1 MILKDKV
8 CIITGAGAGIGKA
21 AAVRFAQEGATVVV
35 ADLDDKAGK
44 EVVEHIKKTKMAAM
58 FVHTD
63 VSRSKDCRLLMEE
76 TAKTFGRIDVLVNN
90 AGIYVQGGIAE
101 TSEEDW
107 RRILAVNVDGV
118 FYCCRHA
125 VPFMIKAGGGSIVNV
140 ASEAG
145 VVGIKNQ
152 MVYNVSKAAVIM
164 IGKSMAIDLAPHKIR
179 VNTVSPGTTETPLV
193 KAAIERSPNPSEARQ
208 ALESCRP
215 ANRLGRP
222 EEIASAIAF
231 MASDEP
237 GYATGSNLVIDG
249 GMTVW

>member
-1 MILKDKV
+1 MLLKNKV

-21 AAVRFAQEGATVVV
+21 TAGRFGHEGAKVVV
-35 ADLDDKAGK
+35 ADLDDAAGK
-44 EVVEHIKKTKMAAM
+44 DVVHRIKEAGGEVT

-63 VSRSKDCRLLMEE
+63 VSRSEDCRLLMEE
-76 TAKTFGRIDVLVNN
+76 TAKIFGKIDIIVNN
-90 AGIYVQGGIAE
+90 AGIYVQGSIADM
-101 TSEEDW
+101 SEEDW
-107 RRILAVNVDGV
+107 KRILAVNVDGV
-118 FYCCRHA
+118 FYCSRHT
-125 VPFMIKAGGGSIVNV
+125 VPYMIKAGGGSIVNV

-145 VVGIKNQ
+145 IAGIRNQ
-152 MVYNVSKAAVIM
+152 LVYNVSKAAVIM
-164 IGKSMAIDLAPHKIR
+164 MAKSMAIDLAPYNIR
-179 VNTVSPGTTETPLV
+179 VNSVSPGTTETPLV
-193 KAAIERSPNPSEARQ
+193 KAAIEKSPDPTETRR

-231 MASDEP
+231 IASDEP